1 MIIPRDKGRWPA
13 RARCR
18 QRIDR
23 VLRSERFRTLADLC
37 GMGRLDVATQHA
49 SSVAHIVG
57 RPDSLLPEAVD
68 VSIIQSSAAGATGG
82 GGLPVAWLAATRWT
96 SALRN
101 KRLTLR
107 DITRDIRDLG
117 RERDW
122 HTPSSGGLGGRFSP
136 HRATRRRSNR
146 ELQLSCF
153 HQNRARSERVHA
165 LYTAT
170 DLQAEPKV
178 TSCTTTKTMASNW
191 SKCSLRRRFA

>member
-1 MIIPRDKGRWPA
+1 MAATQVQFRTETKAADMIIPRDKGRWPA

-23 VLRSERFRTLADLC
+23 VLGSERFRTLADHC

-49 SSVAHIVG
+49 SSVAHILG

-68 VSIIQSSAAGATGG
+68 VSIIQSPAAGATGG

-136 HRATRRRSNR
+136 HRATRRADQTGNSNFPAFIR
-146 ELQLSCF
+146 TAL
-153 HQNRARSERVHA
+153 ARSA
-165 LYTAT
+165 YTPCIR
-170 DLQAEPKV
+170 QQ
-178 TSCTTTKTMASNW
+178 TSKLN
-191 SKCSLRRRFA
+191 RR